1 MLFNEQ
7 SFVFIFLPVVLAG
20 LFAFKAWA
28 PRLTCVWVVVS
39 SFFFYGFHAWEHLPL
54 LTGSVILNY
63 WLGSRIQKS
72 EKPKTKFNLMS
83 LGIFGNLGVLA
94 VFKYA
99 DFFLLQLGY
108 DEGFGLLLPLAI
120 SFFTFQQIA
129 YLVDLGRGKLT
140 NPGFL
145 HYCVFVSFFPQLIAG
160 PIVRCQKIIPQLK
173 NGMLGKLSSEAFW
186 TGLCLFS
193 IGLFKKACLADGIRP
208 LAESIFTASSE
219 GTILSIVEA
228 WVGATAFGLQIYFD
242 FSAYSDM
249 ALGLGLLFG
258 LRLPLNFASPYK
270 AVSIIDFW
278 RRWHITLSEF
288 LRDYLYKPLGGN
300 RHGVRRGIINAMIVM
315 ALGGLWHGASWTF
328 VAWGLMHGIF
338 IGVNHLYRAGG
349 GDKDGGVSSSLLRL
363 TSSRLITFVFVTIAW
378 VFFRNQDFGHAFSM
392 LESMLGL
399 NGIDLPRSLRF
410 SADVTFLR
418 FGGVFVNQVTDITLL
433 PFFAFLL
440 GLVWFAPNSFQ
451 LLKVRRDEDVSFNH
465 PSRSVVFLC
474 GILLFWGIK
483 VSFEATTHEFL
494 YFRF

>member
-7 SFVFIFLPVVLAG
+7 SFIFIFLPVVLAG
-20 LFAFKAWA
+20 LFAFKALA

-72 EKPKTKFNLMS
+72 EKPKTKFNLMT

-94 VFKYA
+94 VFKYS

-173 NGMLGKLSSEAFW
+173 KGMLGKLSSEAFW

-208 LAESIFTASSE
+208 LAESIFTASSQ
-219 GTILSIVEA
+219 GTILSIAEA
-228 WVGATAFGLQIYFD
+228 WAGATAFGLQIYFD

-258 LRLPLNFASPYK
+258 LRLPLNFDSPYK
-270 AVSIIDFW
+270 AVSMVDFW

-300 RHGVRRGIINAMIVM
+300 RHGVSRSIVNVMIVM
-315 ALGGLWHGASWTF
+315 ALGGLWHGAGWSF
-328 VAWGLMHGIF
+328 VVWGVLHGCM
-338 IGVNHLYRAGG
+338 IGTNHLYRAWKEKNGG
-349 GDKDGGVSSSLLRL
+349 GT
-363 TSSRLITFVFVTIAW
+363 TSFMRRFSAHLATFAAVTLAW
-378 VFFRNQDFGHAFSM
+378 VFFRAEQFGPALEM
-392 LESMLGL
+392 IESMLGL
-399 NGIDLPRSLRF
+399 NGVDLPRSMGF
-410 SADVTFLR
+410 SNQCQYLS
-418 FGGVFVNQVTDITLL
+418 FGGLFPNQVADLGLL
-433 PFFAFLL
+433 AFLPL
-440 GLVWFAPNSFQ
+440 LLALVWFCPNGLES
-451 LLKVRRDEDVSFNH
+451 LGLRHGEDSSIRY
-465 PSRSVVFLC
+465 PSVMMIFLC
-474 GILLFWGIK
+474 GLLLFFGVK
-483 VSFEATTHEFL
+483 VSFESITHDFI